1 MDKVIIKN
9 QKYGISLKLDDT
21 APFGI
26 LLREIQEKFEKSRKF
41 FGRADLTLTF
51 EGRKLTPEQ
60 ENAVIGVIE
69 LSSDIRILCIFVEDE
84 ERGSV
89 FVRAA
94 NKLEDLRQMEQ
105 EAKEA
110 LKIVPDVAPMR
121 TFIGNVKAGEIRKCK
136 DNIIIYGD
144 IEDGAALI
152 SERSV
157 IVLGAVLGVVHAGD
171 GGAPGKHFVYA
182 LSFKPRKMLI
192 DGVRCED
199 AAPKRKLFEKPKAL
213 SGLAYLSGG
222 VVRITAKPEE
232 IQEVMRQMSDLN
244 LTVKESGI

>member
-21 APFGI
+21 APFGT

-41 FGRADLTLTF
+41 FGRSDLTLTF

-69 LSSDIRILCIFVEDE
+69 QSSDIRILCIFVEDE
-84 ERGSV
+84 ERDSV

-94 NKLEDLRQMEQ
+94 NKLEDLQQMEQ

-144 IEDGAALI
+144 IEEGAALI

-157 IVLGAVLGVVHAGD
+157 IVLGSVLGVVHAGD
-171 GGAPGKHFVYA
+171 GAGGKHFVYA

-192 DGVRCED
+192 DGVRFED
-199 AAPKRKLFEKPKAL
+199 TAPKRKLFEKPKPL
-213 SGLAYLSGG
+213 SGIAYLSGSS
-222 VVRITAKPEE
+222 VRITAKPEE
-232 IQEVMRQMSDLN
+232 IQEVMRGMADLN
-244 LTVKESGI
+244 LTTKESGI

>member
-69 LSSDIRILCIFVEDE
+69 QSSDIRILCIFVEDE

-121 TFIGNVKAGEIRKCK
+121 TFIGNVKAGEIR
-136 DNIIIYGD
+136 
-144 IEDGAALI
+144 
-152 SERSV
+152 
-157 IVLGAVLGVVHAGD
+157 
-171 GGAPGKHFVYA
+171 
-182 LSFKPRKMLI
+182 
-192 DGVRCED
+192 CED